1 MPELDT
7 VSDIAIYN
15 TVDDLKAW
23 MIKARA
29 YGWVTLNQGKAI
41 VQHLT
46 PMLPTPAKLQLRT
59 PKSILYVTAGT
70 MRFRVNQRAQIISA
84 PWNPNPRKKA
94 KNPWAD

>member
-1 MPELDT
+1 MPELTT
-7 VSDIAIYN
+7 VSDTAHYA

-41 VQHLT
+41 VRHLT
-46 PMLPTPAKLQLRT
+46 PMLPTSAKLQLRT
-59 PKSILYVTAGT
+59 PKSILYVTAGAT
-70 MRFRVNQRAQIISA
+70 RFRVNHRSQIVTT
-84 PWNPNPRKKA
+84 PWNPNPRKPA